1 MCAAEKTAH
10 VSGADD
16 QGDDGREPLEQAT
29 NAPRGGE
36 GEKKTGIGGTVMD
49 KNRQSGFTLVELVVV
64 IAIMGILA
72 GVGSAAYSGYVKKAN
87 EAADLQLLGAVNT
100 AFASASYDAGQYD
113 GRPSGG
119 AASLTEDGKVAQ
131 VISSVDRDGE
141 FFQRYF
147 SGNRDSRFKLY
158 TNLAYDR
165 ATGTFHG
172 AVLTAATD
180 KDGNTVLHYSING
193 QDYEFTAT
201 QEQLK
206 AFRAS
211 TFGGKSMTMNALTG
225 NVGGMINA
233 LNSALGGGT
242 FLASVL
248 INAGMAP
255 ETLGIKPDEKGNYS
269 ELDKQRLA
277 NAALLLVA
285 QMTGDKD
292 EESNEYLVK
301 EDILNALALNDANGL
316 VDLNDV
322 PGTLRN
328 VGAIYGVMTAFAHSE
343 QAEDWTTTLTD
354 ADGKEFTYDAKQY
367 YDYVNQQIA
376 AAANSGKDG
385 GEKLSDILAALGQF
399 GSFVQDEDGNLTDQ
413 FLDYV
418 DDPTEPENA
427 QINKDLDGYINA
439 MQALS
444 QNQDG
449 LVAAGILEDGADGGN
464 ISPILDKLFAQ

>member
-1 MCAAEKTAH
+1 
-10 VSGADD
+10 
-16 QGDDGREPLEQAT
+16 
-29 NAPRGGE
+29 
-36 GEKKTGIGGTVMD
+36 MD

-64 IAIMGILA
+64 IAIMGIWA

-119 AASLTEDGKVAQ
+119 AASLDADGKVKK
-131 VISSVDRDGE
+131 VISTVDRDGE
-141 FFQRYF
+141 FFQKYF
-147 SGNRDSRFKLY
+147 SGNRNSRFKVY

-165 ATGTFHG
+165 TTGTFHG

-201 QEQLK
+201 REQLD

-211 TFGGKSMTMNALTG
+211 TFGGEKMTMNALTG

-255 ETLGIKPDEKGNYS
+255 ETLGIKPDENGNYS
-269 ELDKQRLA
+269 ELDKQRLS
-277 NAALLLVA
+277 NAALLLTA
-285 QMTGDKD
+285 SKTD
-292 EESNEYLVK
+292 ENTAEKILKMFIPDDEGEAKPLNERASELLS
-301 EDILNALALNDANGL
+301 LNMGE
-316 VDLNDV
+316 
-322 PGTLRN
+322 TMSN
-328 VGAIYGVMTAFAHSE
+328 VGAIYGIMTAFAYSE
-343 QAEDWTTTLTD
+343 QAKGWTTTLTD
-354 ADGKEFTYDAKQY
+354 ADGKESTYDAKQY

-376 AAANSGKDG
+376 AAA
-385 GEKLSDILAALGQF
+385 GEKNIDNIFAALGQF
-399 GSFVQDEDGNLTDQ
+399 GAFVQDEDGNLTDQ

-464 ISPILDKLFAQ
+464 ISPILDLLFAQ

>member
-1 MCAAEKTAH
+1 M
-10 VSGADD
+10 
-16 QGDDGREPLEQAT
+16 
-29 NAPRGGE
+29 
-36 GEKKTGIGGTVMD
+36 
-49 KNRQSGFTLVELVVV
+49 
-64 IAIMGILA
+64 
-72 GVGSAAYSGYVKKAN
+72 KKAN

-131 VISSVDRDGE
+131 VISSVDRNGA

-147 SGNRDSRFKLY
+147 SGNQDSRFKLY

-180 KDGNTVLHYSING
+180 KHGNTVLHYSING

-201 QEQLK
+201 QDQLD

-211 TFGGKSMTMNALTG
+211 TFGGESMTMNKLTG
-225 NVGGMINA
+225 NVGGMINTLSTA
-233 LNSALGGGT
+233 LNSGNALA
-242 FLASVL
+242 FLLQNS
-248 INAGMAP
+248 GMP
-255 ETLGIKPDEKGNYS
+255 LEKLGIKRDESGNYS

-301 EDILNALALNDANGL
+301 KDILNALALNDANGL
-316 VDLNDV
+316 VDLNDI
-322 PGTLRN
+322 PRALRN
-328 VGAIYGVMTAFAHSE
+328 VGAIYGVMTAFAYSE
-343 QAEDWTTTLTD
+343 QAKGWTTTLTD
-354 ADGKEFTYDAKQY
+354 ADGKESTYDAKQY
-367 YDYVNQQIA
+367 YEYVNQQIA
-376 AAANSGKDG
+376 AAA
-385 GEKLSDILAALGQF
+385 GEKNIDNIFAALGKLGAF
-399 GSFVQDEDGNLTDQ
+399 AQDEDGNLTDQ
-413 FLDYV
+413 FFDYV
-418 DDPTEPENA
+418 GDPANPNA

-444 QNQDG
+444 KNQDG

-464 ISPILDKLFAQ
+464 ISPILDLLFAQ

>member
-1 MCAAEKTAH
+1 
-10 VSGADD
+10 
-16 QGDDGREPLEQAT
+16 
-29 NAPRGGE
+29 
-36 GEKKTGIGGTVMD
+36 MD

-119 AASLTEDGKVAQ
+119 AASLTEDGKVEK
-131 VISSVDRDGE
+131 VISTVDRNGE
-141 FFQRYF
+141 FFQKYF
-147 SGNRDSRFKLY
+147 SGNRESRFKLY

-172 AVLTAATD
+172 AVLTAATG
-180 KDGNTVLHYSING
+180 KGGNMVLRYTING
-193 QDYEFTAT
+193 KDYEFTAT
-201 QEQLK
+201 KEQLA

-233 LNSALGGGT
+233 LNSALGGGN

-248 INAGMAP
+248 QTAGMNL
-255 ETLGIKPDEKGNYS
+255 ETLGIKPDENENYS

-277 NAALLLVA
+277 NAALLLTASKTDETTAERLLAVFTTNA
-285 QMTGDKD
+285 ADEGE
-292 EESNEYLVK
+292 EESLDVK
-301 EDILNALALNDANGL
+301 AMSLINPDDMGE
-316 VDLNDV
+316 
-322 PGTLRN
+322 TMSN
-328 VGAIYGVMTAFAHSE
+328 VGAMYGIMTAFAHSE
-343 QAEDWTTTLTD
+343 QAKGWRTTLTD
-354 ADGKEFTYDAKQY
+354 ADGKESTYDAKQY

-376 AAANSGKDG
+376 AAA
-385 GEKLSDILAALGQF
+385 GEKNIDNIFAALGKLGAF
-399 GSFVQDEDGNLTDQ
+399 AQDKDGNLTDQ

-418 DDPTEPENA
+418 GDPTNPNA

-444 QNQDG
+444 QNQEG
-449 LVAAGILEDGADGGN
+449 LVAAGILENGADSGN
-464 ISPILDKLFAQ
+464 ISPILDLLFAQ

>member
-1 MCAAEKTAH
+1 
-10 VSGADD
+10 
-16 QGDDGREPLEQAT
+16 
-29 NAPRGGE
+29 
-36 GEKKTGIGGTVMD
+36 MD

-119 AASLTEDGKVAQ
+119 AASLTEDGKVDK

-141 FFQRYF
+141 FFKRYF
-147 SGNRDSRFKLY
+147 SGNQDSRFKLY

-165 ATGTFHG
+165 ATGTFRG

-201 QEQLK
+201 REQLE

-211 TFGGKSMTMNALTG
+211 TFGGEKMTMNALTG

-255 ETLGIKPDEKGNYS
+255 ETLGIKPDESGNYS

-277 NAALLLVA
+277 NAALLLTASKTNKATAERLLAVFTTNA
-285 QMTGDKD
+285 AD
-292 EESNEYLVK
+292 EGEEEPLDEKAMSLLINPADMGE
-301 EDILNALALNDANGL
+301 
-316 VDLNDV
+316 
-322 PGTLRN
+322 TMSN
-328 VGAIYGVMTAFAHSE
+328 VGAMYGIMTAFAYSE
-343 QAEDWTTTLTD
+343 QAKEWTTTV
-354 ADGKEFTYDAKQY
+354 DGKTYNAIGY

-385 GEKLSDILAALGQF
+385 EEKLSDILAALGQF
-399 GSFVQDEDGNLTDQ
+399 GSFVQAKDGNLTDQ

-418 DDPTEPENA
+418 DDPTNPENA

>member
-1 MCAAEKTAH
+1 
-10 VSGADD
+10 
-16 QGDDGREPLEQAT
+16 
-29 NAPRGGE
+29 
-36 GEKKTGIGGTVMD
+36 MD

-131 VISSVDRDGE
+131 VISSVDRNGA
-141 FFQRYF
+141 FFHRYF
-147 SGNRDSRFKLY
+147 SGNQDSRFKLY

-201 QEQLK
+201 QEQLN

-211 TFGGKSMTMNALTG
+211 TFGGKSMTMNDLTG

-233 LNSALGGGT
+233 LNSALGGGN

-255 ETLGIKPDEKGNYS
+255 ETLGIKPDESGNYS

-376 AAANSGKDG
+376 AAA
-385 GEKLSDILAALGQF
+385 GEKNIDNIFAALGKLGAF
-399 GSFVQDEDGNLTDQ
+399 AQDEDGTLTDQ
-413 FLDYV
+413 FFDYV
-418 DDPTEPENA
+418 GDPTNPNA

>member
-1 MCAAEKTAH
+1 
-10 VSGADD
+10 
-16 QGDDGREPLEQAT
+16 
-29 NAPRGGE
+29 
-36 GEKKTGIGGTVMD
+36 MD

-119 AASLTEDGKVAQ
+119 AASLDADGKVKK
-131 VISSVDRDGE
+131 VISTVDRDGE
-141 FFQRYF
+141 FFQKYF
-147 SGNRDSRFKLY
+147 SGNRNSRFKVY

-165 ATGTFHG
+165 TTGTFSG

-201 QEQLK
+201 QEQLE

-211 TFGGKSMTMNALTG
+211 TFGGEKMTMNALTG

-248 INAGMAP
+248 QTAGMNL
-255 ETLGIKPDEKGNYS
+255 ETLGIKPDEKETYS

-301 EDILNALALNDANGL
+301 EDILNALDLNDANSL

-328 VGAIYGVMTAFAHSE
+328 VGAIYGVMTAFAYSE
-343 QAEDWTTTLTD
+343 QAKGWTTTLTD
-354 ADGKEFTYDAKQY
+354 ADGKKSTYNAKQY

-376 AAANSGKDG
+376 AAA
-385 GEKLSDILAALGQF
+385 GEKDIDKILAALGQF
-399 GSFVQDEDGNLTDQ
+399 GAFAQDENGNLTEE
-413 FLDYV
+413 FMAYV
-418 DDPTEPENA
+418 GDPTKPDA

-444 QNQDG
+444 RNQDG

>member
-1 MCAAEKTAH
+1 
-10 VSGADD
+10 
-16 QGDDGREPLEQAT
+16 
-29 NAPRGGE
+29 
-36 GEKKTGIGGTVMD
+36 MD

-119 AASLTEDGKVAQ
+119 AASLAEDGRVAQ
-131 VISSVDRDGE
+131 VISSVDRNGA

-147 SGNRDSRFKLY
+147 SGNQDSRFKLY

-201 QEQLK
+201 QEQLN

-211 TFGGKSMTMNALTG
+211 TFGGKSMTMNDLTG

-248 INAGMAP
+248 QTAGMAP
-255 ETLGIKPDEKGNYS
+255 ETLGIKPDENGNYS
-269 ELDKQRLA
+269 ELDKQRLS
-277 NAALLLVA
+277 NAALLLTA
-285 QMTGDKD
+285 SKTD
-292 EESNEYLVK
+292 ENTAEKILKMFIPDDEGEAKPLNERASELLS
-301 EDILNALALNDANGL
+301 LNMGE
-316 VDLNDV
+316 
-322 PGTLRN
+322 TMSN
-328 VGAIYGVMTAFAHSE
+328 VGAIYGIMTAFAYSE
-343 QAEDWTTTLTD
+343 QAKDWTTTLTD
-354 ADGKEFTYDAKQY
+354 ADGKESTYDAKQY

-376 AAANSGKDG
+376 AAA
-385 GEKLSDILAALGQF
+385 GEKNIDNIFAALGQF
-399 GSFVQDEDGNLTDQ
+399 GAFVQDEDGNLTDQ

-444 QNQDG
+444 HNQDG

-464 ISPILDKLFAQ
+464 ISPILDLLFAQ

>member
-1 MCAAEKTAH
+1 
-10 VSGADD
+10 
-16 QGDDGREPLEQAT
+16 
-29 NAPRGGE
+29 
-36 GEKKTGIGGTVMD
+36 MD

-72 GVGSAAYSGYVKKAN
+72 GVGSATYSGYVKKAN

-100 AFASASYDAGQYD
+100 AFATASYDAGQYD

-119 AASLTEDGKVAQ
+119 TASLTADGRVAQ
-131 VISSVDRDGE
+131 VISSVDRNGE
-141 FFQRYF
+141 FFQKYF
-147 SGNRDSRFKLY
+147 SGNRESRFKLY

-172 AVLTAATD
+172 AVLTAATG

-201 QEQLK
+201 QEQLE

-211 TFGGKSMTMNALTG
+211 TFGGKSMTMNDLTG
-225 NVGGMINA
+225 NVGGMINTLSTA
-233 LNSALGGGT
+233 LNSGNYLA
-242 FLASVL
+242 FLLQNSGL
-248 INAGMAP
+248 DL
-255 ETLGIKPDEKGNYS
+255 EKLGINSENGKYS

-301 EDILNALALNDANGL
+301 EDILNALALNDANRL

-328 VGAIYGVMTAFAHSE
+328 VGAIYGVMTAFAYSE
-343 QAEDWTTTLTD
+343 QAKGWTTTV
-354 ADGKEFTYDAKQY
+354 DGETYDAIRY

-376 AAANSGKDG
+376 AAA
-385 GEKLSDILAALGQF
+385 GEKNIDNIFAALGQF
-399 GSFVQDEDGNLTDQ
+399 GSFVQDEGGMTPQFMEYIDGTEQ
-413 FLDYV
+413 LD
-418 DDPTEPENA
+418 DSA

-449 LVAAGILEDGADGGN
+449 LVAAGILEDGADSGN
-464 ISPILDKLFAQ
+464 ISPILDQLFTQ

>member
-1 MCAAEKTAH
+1 
-10 VSGADD
+10 
-16 QGDDGREPLEQAT
+16 
-29 NAPRGGE
+29 
-36 GEKKTGIGGTVMD
+36 MD

-72 GVGSAAYSGYVKKAN
+72 GAGSAAYSGYVKKAN

-119 AASLTEDGKVAQ
+119 AASLDADGRVKK
-131 VISSVDRDGE
+131 VISTVDRNGE
-141 FFQRYF
+141 FFQKYF

-165 ATGTFHG
+165 VTGTFHG
-172 AVLTAATD
+172 AVLSATTG
-180 KDGNTVLHYSING
+180 KDGNMVLRYTING
-193 QDYEFTAT
+193 KDYEFTAT
-201 QEQLK
+201 EAQLA

-211 TFGGKSMTMNALTG
+211 TFGGKSMTMNGLTG

-233 LNSALGGGT
+233 LNSALGGGN

-248 INAGMAP
+248 QTAGMNL
-255 ETLGIKPDEKGNYS
+255 ETLGIKPDENENYS

-277 NAALLLVA
+277 NAALLLTA
-285 QMTGDKD
+285 SKTD
-292 EESNEYLVK
+292 ETTAERLLAVFTT
-301 EDILNALALNDANGL
+301 NAADEGEEEPLINPDDMGE
-316 VDLNDV
+316 
-322 PGTLRN
+322 TMSN
-328 VGAIYGVMTAFAHSE
+328 VGAMYGIMTAFAYSE
-343 QAEDWTTTLTD
+343 QAEDWTTTVD
-354 ADGKEFTYDAKQY
+354 DKEYNAEQY
-367 YDYVNQQIA
+367 YNYVNQQIA
-376 AAANSGKDG
+376 AAANSGRDG

-399 GSFVQDEDGNLTDQ
+399 GAFAQDEGGNPTDQ
-413 FLDYV
+413 FLAYV
-418 DDPTEPENA
+418 GDPESSDS
-427 QINKDLDGYINA
+427 QISKDLDGYINA

-464 ISPILDKLFAQ
+464 ISPILDQLFTQ

>member
-1 MCAAEKTAH
+1 
-10 VSGADD
+10 
-16 QGDDGREPLEQAT
+16 
-29 NAPRGGE
+29 
-36 GEKKTGIGGTVMD
+36 MD

-119 AASLTEDGKVAQ
+119 AASLDADGKVKK

-141 FFQRYF
+141 FFQKYF
-147 SGNRDSRFKLY
+147 SGNRDSRFKVY

-165 ATGTFHG
+165 VTGTFHG

-180 KDGNTVLHYSING
+180 KNGNTVLHYSING

-201 QEQLK
+201 REQLD

-211 TFGGKSMTMNALTG
+211 TFGENMTMNALTG

-248 INAGMAP
+248 KNAGMNL
-255 ETLGIKPDEKGNYS
+255 ETLGIKPDEKETYS

-277 NAALLLVA
+277 NAALLLTA
-285 QMTGDKD
+285 SKTNKATAEKILKMFIPDD
-292 EESNEYLVK
+292 EGEVKPLNERASELLS
-301 EDILNALALNDANGL
+301 LNMGE
-316 VDLNDV
+316 
-322 PGTLRN
+322 TMSN
-328 VGAIYGVMTAFAHSE
+328 VGAIYGIMTAFAYSE
-343 QAEDWTTTLTD
+343 QAKDWKKTV
-354 ADGKEFTYDAKQY
+354 DGKEYNAQEY
-367 YDYVNQQIA
+367 YEYVNQQIA
-376 AAANSGKDG
+376 AAANSGKEG
-385 GEKLSDILAALGQF
+385 GAKLNDILAALGQF
-399 GSFVQDEDGNLTDQ
+399 GAFAQDKDGTMTDR
-413 FLDYV
+413 FMAYV
-418 DDPTEPENA
+418 GDPANPNA

-444 QNQDG
+444 KNQDG

>member
-1 MCAAEKTAH
+1 
-10 VSGADD
+10 
-16 QGDDGREPLEQAT
+16 
-29 NAPRGGE
+29 
-36 GEKKTGIGGTVMD
+36 MD

-113 GRPSGG
+113 GKPSGG
-119 AASLTEDGKVAQ
+119 AASLAEDGKVEK
-131 VISSVDRDGE
+131 VISTVDRNGE
-141 FFQRYF
+141 FFQKYF
-147 SGNRDSRFKLY
+147 SGNQDSRFKVY

-165 ATGTFHG
+165 VTGTFHG

-201 QEQLK
+201 QEQLD

-211 TFGGKSMTMNALTG
+211 TFGGEKMTMNDLTG

-248 INAGMAP
+248 QTVGMAP
-255 ETLGIKPDEKGNYS
+255 ETLGIKPDEKETYS

-277 NAALLLVA
+277 NAALLLTA
-285 QMTGDKD
+285 RETD
-292 EESNEYLVK
+292 ENTAEKILKMFIPDDEGETKPLNERASELLS
-301 EDILNALALNDANGL
+301 LNMGE
-316 VDLNDV
+316 
-322 PGTLRN
+322 TMSN
-328 VGAIYGVMTAFAHSE
+328 VGAMYGIMIAFAYSE
-343 QAEDWTTTLTD
+343 QAKGWTTTLTD
-354 ADGKEFTYDAKQY
+354 ADGKESTYDAKQY

-376 AAANSGKDG
+376 AAA
-385 GEKLSDILAALGQF
+385 GEKNIDKIFAALGQLGAF
-399 GSFVQDEDGNLTDQ
+399 AQDEGGNPTEQ
-413 FLDYV
+413 FLAYV
-418 DDPTEPENA
+418 GDPTNPNA

>member
-1 MCAAEKTAH
+1 
-10 VSGADD
+10 
-16 QGDDGREPLEQAT
+16 
-29 NAPRGGE
+29 
-36 GEKKTGIGGTVMD
+36 MD
-49 KNRQSGFTLVELVVV
+49 KNRQSGFTLVELVMV

-119 AASLTEDGKVAQ
+119 AASLTEDGRVAQ
-131 VISSVDRDGE
+131 VISSVDRDGK
-141 FFQRYF
+141 FFERYF
-147 SGNRDSRFKLY
+147 FGNRDSRFKVY

-172 AVLTAATD
+172 AVLSATTG
-180 KDGNTVLHYSING
+180 KDGNMVLRYSING
-193 QDYEFTAT
+193 QDYEFMAT
-201 QEQLK
+201 QEQLD
-206 AFRAS
+206 AFHAS
-211 TFGGKSMTMNALTG
+211 TFGGKSMTMNDLTG

-233 LNSALGGGT
+233 LNSALGGGN

-248 INAGMAP
+248 QTAGMNL
-255 ETLGIKPDEKGNYS
+255 ETLGIKPDENGNYS

-277 NAALLLVA
+277 NAALLLTA
-285 QMTGDKD
+285 SKTD
-292 EESNEYLVK
+292 ETTAEKILKMFIPDDEGEAKPLNERASELLSLNNMGETMSNAG
-301 EDILNALALNDANGL
+301 AL
-316 VDLNDV
+316 
-322 PGTLRN
+322 
-328 VGAIYGVMTAFAHSE
+328 YGVMSAFAHSE
-343 QAEDWTTTLTD
+343 QAKDWTTTVD
-354 ADGKEFTYDAKQY
+354 DKEYNAEQY
-367 YDYVNQQIA
+367 YNYVNQQIA

-399 GSFVQDEDGNLTDQ
+399 GAFAQDEKGMTLQ
-413 FLDYV
+413 FMNYITGTEQLD
-418 DDPTEPENA
+418 ESA
-427 QINKDLDGYINA
+427 QISKDLDGYISA

-464 ISPILDKLFAQ
+464 ISPILDLLFAPQK

>member
-1 MCAAEKTAH
+1 
-10 VSGADD
+10 
-16 QGDDGREPLEQAT
+16 
-29 NAPRGGE
+29 
-36 GEKKTGIGGTVMD
+36 MD

-87 EAADLQLLGAVNT
+87 KAADLQLLGAVNT

-119 AASLTEDGKVAQ
+119 AASLTEDGKVEK
-131 VISSVDRDGE
+131 VISTVDRNGE
-141 FFQRYF
+141 FFQKYF

-193 QDYEFTAT
+193 QDYVFTAT
-201 QEQLK
+201 QEQLD

-225 NVGGMINA
+225 NVGGMINTLSTA
-233 LNSALGGGT
+233 LNSGNYLA
-242 FLASVL
+242 FLLQNSGL
-248 INAGMAP
+248 DL
-255 ETLGIKPDEKGNYS
+255 EKLGINSENGKYS

-277 NAALLLVA
+277 NAALLLA
-285 QMTGDKD
+285 ARETDENTAETLLALLATD
-292 EESNEYLVK
+292 EEEALGEKLYCLFDIDHVGETMSNAG
-301 EDILNALALNDANGL
+301 AL
-316 VDLNDV
+316 
-322 PGTLRN
+322 
-328 VGAIYGVMTAFAHSE
+328 YGVMSAFAHSE
-343 QAEDWTTTLTD
+343 QAKDWTTTVD
-354 ADGKEFTYDAKQY
+354 DKEYNAEQY
-367 YDYVNQQIA
+367 YNYVNQQIA

-385 GEKLSDILAALGQF
+385 GEKLSDILAALGQL
-399 GSFVQDEDGNLTDQ
+399 GSFVQDEVGMTPQ
-413 FLDYV
+413 FMDYITG
-418 DDPTEPENA
+418 TEPLDENA
-427 QINKDLDGYINA
+427 QISKDLDGYISA

-444 QNQDG
+444 QNQEG
-449 LVAAGILEDGADGGN
+449 LIAAGILENGADSGN
-464 ISPILDKLFAQ
+464 ISPILDLLFAPQK

>member
-1 MCAAEKTAH
+1 
-10 VSGADD
+10 
-16 QGDDGREPLEQAT
+16 
-29 NAPRGGE
+29 
-36 GEKKTGIGGTVMD
+36 MD

-119 AASLTEDGKVAQ
+119 AASLTEDGRVAQ
-131 VISSVDRDGE
+131 VISSVDRKGE
-141 FFQRYF
+141 FFQKYF
-147 SGNRDSRFKLY
+147 SGNQDSRFKLY

-165 ATGTFHG
+165 VTGTFHG

-201 QEQLK
+201 REQLE

-211 TFGGKSMTMNALTG
+211 TFGGKSMTMNDLTG

-248 INAGMAP
+248 QTAGMNL
-255 ETLGIKPDEKGNYS
+255 ETLGIKPDEKGTYS
-269 ELDKQRLA
+269 ELDEQRLA
-277 NAALLLVA
+277 NAALLLTA
-285 QMTGDKD
+285 SKTD
-292 EESNEYLVK
+292 ENTAERLLAVFTT
-301 EDILNALALNDANGL
+301 NAADEGEEEPLINPADMGE
-316 VDLNDV
+316 
-322 PGTLRN
+322 TMSN
-328 VGAIYGVMTAFAHSE
+328 VGAMYGIMTAFAYSE
-343 QAEDWTTTLTD
+343 QAKGWRTTLTD
-354 ADGKEFTYDAKQY
+354 ADGKESTYDAKQY

-376 AAANSGKDG
+376 AAANSGRDG

-399 GSFVQDEDGNLTDQ
+399 GSFVQDEVGMTPQ
-413 FLDYV
+413 FMNYITG
-418 DDPTEPENA
+418 TEPLDESA
-427 QINKDLDGYINA
+427 QINKDLDGYISA

-444 QNQDG
+444 QNQEG
-449 LVAAGILEDGADGGN
+449 LIAAGILEDGADGGN
-464 ISPILDKLFAQ
+464 ISPILDLLFAPQK

>member
-1 MCAAEKTAH
+1 
-10 VSGADD
+10 
-16 QGDDGREPLEQAT
+16 
-29 NAPRGGE
+29 
-36 GEKKTGIGGTVMD
+36 MD

-119 AASLTEDGKVAQ
+119 AASLAEDGRVAQ
-131 VISSVDRDGE
+131 VISSVDRNGA

-147 SGNRDSRFKLY
+147 PGNQDSRFKLY

-165 ATGTFHG
+165 VTGTFHG

-180 KDGNTVLHYSING
+180 KDGNMVLRYTING
-193 QDYEFTAT
+193 QDYEFTAMRA
-201 QEQLK
+201 QLE

-211 TFGGKSMTMNALTG
+211 TFGGKSMTMNGLTG
-225 NVGGMINA
+225 NVGRMINTLSTA
-233 LNSALGGGT
+233 LNSGNY
-242 FLASVL
+242 LASIL
-248 INAGMAP
+248 DDFDMSPAS
-255 ETLGIKPDEKGNYS
+255 LGIKPDENGNYS

-277 NAALLLVA
+277 NAALLLA
-285 QMTGDKD
+285 ARETDENTAETLLALLAPD
-292 EESNEYLVK
+292 EEETLDEK
-301 EDILNALALNDANGL
+301 LPGL
-316 VDLNDV
+316 FSSSDV
-322 PGTLRN
+322 GETMSN
-328 VGAIYGVMTAFAHSE
+328 VGAMYGIMTAFAYSE
-343 QAEDWTTTLTD
+343 QAKDWTTTV
-354 ADGKEFTYDAKQY
+354 DGETYDAIGY

-399 GSFVQDEDGNLTDQ
+399 GSFVQDEDGMTLQ
-413 FLDYV
+413 FMDYIDGTEQLD
-418 DDPTEPENA
+418 ENA

-444 QNQDG
+444 HNQDG

-464 ISPILDKLFAQ
+464 ISPILDQLFTQ

>member
-1 MCAAEKTAH
+1 
-10 VSGADD
+10 
-16 QGDDGREPLEQAT
+16 
-29 NAPRGGE
+29 
-36 GEKKTGIGGTVMD
+36 MD

-119 AASLTEDGKVAQ
+119 AASLDADGKVKK
-131 VISSVDRDGE
+131 VISTVDRDGE
-141 FFQRYF
+141 FFQKYF
-147 SGNRDSRFKLY
+147 SGNRDSRFKVY

-201 QEQLK
+201 QDQLD

-255 ETLGIKPDEKGNYS
+255 ETLGIKPDENGNYS
-269 ELDKQRLA
+269 ELDKQRLS
-277 NAALLLVA
+277 NAALLLTA
-285 QMTGDKD
+285 SKTD
-292 EESNEYLVK
+292 ENTAEKILKMLIPDDEGEAKPLNERASELLS
-301 EDILNALALNDANGL
+301 LNMGE
-316 VDLNDV
+316 
-322 PGTLRN
+322 TMSN
-328 VGAIYGVMTAFAHSE
+328 VGAIYGIMTAFAHSE
-343 QAEDWTTTLTD
+343 QAEDWEKTV
-354 ADGKEFTYDAKQY
+354 DGKTYDAIGY

-376 AAANSGKDG
+376 AAA
-385 GEKLSDILAALGQF
+385 GEKNIDNIFAALGKLGAF
-399 GSFVQDEDGNLTDQ
+399 AQDEDGNLTDQ

-418 DDPTEPENA
+418 GDPTNPNA

-444 QNQDG
+444 RNQDG

-464 ISPILDKLFAQ
+464 ISPILDQLFTQ

>member
-1 MCAAEKTAH
+1 
-10 VSGADD
+10 
-16 QGDDGREPLEQAT
+16 
-29 NAPRGGE
+29 
-36 GEKKTGIGGTVMD
+36 MD

-131 VISSVDRDGE
+131 VISSVDRNGA

-147 SGNRDSRFKLY
+147 SGNQDSRFKLY

-180 KDGNTVLHYSING
+180 KHGNTVLHYSING

-201 QEQLK
+201 QEQLD

-211 TFGGKSMTMNALTG
+211 TFGKNMTMNAFTG

-248 INAGMAP
+248 QTAGMAP
-255 ETLGIKPDEKGNYS
+255 ETLGIKPDENGNYS
-269 ELDKQRLA
+269 ELDKQRLS
-277 NAALLLVA
+277 NAALLLTA
-285 QMTGDKD
+285 SKTD
-292 EESNEYLVK
+292 ENTAEKILKMFIPDDEGEAKPLNERASELLS
-301 EDILNALALNDANGL
+301 LNMGE
-316 VDLNDV
+316 
-322 PGTLRN
+322 TMSN
-328 VGAIYGVMTAFAHSE
+328 VGAIYGIMTAFAYSE
-343 QAEDWTTTLTD
+343 QAKDWTTTLTD
-354 ADGKEFTYDAKQY
+354 ADGKESTYDAKQY

-376 AAANSGKDG
+376 AAA
-385 GEKLSDILAALGQF
+385 GEKNIDNIFAALGQF
-399 GSFVQDEDGNLTDQ
+399 GAFVQDEDGNLTDQ

-464 ISPILDKLFAQ
+464 ISPILDQLFTQ

>member
-1 MCAAEKTAH
+1 
-10 VSGADD
+10 
-16 QGDDGREPLEQAT
+16 
-29 NAPRGGE
+29 
-36 GEKKTGIGGTVMD
+36 MD

-119 AASLTEDGKVAQ
+119 AASLDADGKVKK
-131 VISSVDRDGE
+131 VISTVDRDGE
-141 FFQRYF
+141 FFQKYF
-147 SGNRDSRFKLY
+147 SGNRDSRFKVY

-201 QEQLK
+201 QEQLN

-211 TFGGKSMTMNALTG
+211 TFGGKSMTMNDLTG

-248 INAGMAP
+248 QTAGMAP
-255 ETLGIKPDEKGNYS
+255 ETLGIKPDENGNYS
-269 ELDKQRLA
+269 ELDKQRLS
-277 NAALLLVA
+277 NAALLLTA
-285 QMTGDKD
+285 SKTD
-292 EESNEYLVK
+292 ENTAEKILKMFIPDDEGEAKPLNERASELLS
-301 EDILNALALNDANGL
+301 LNMGE
-316 VDLNDV
+316 
-322 PGTLRN
+322 TMSN
-328 VGAIYGVMTAFAHSE
+328 VGAIYGIMTAFAYSE
-343 QAEDWTTTLTD
+343 QAKDWTTTLTD
-354 ADGKEFTYDAKQY
+354 ADGKESTYDAKQY
-367 YDYVNQQIA
+367 SDYVNQQIA
-376 AAANSGKDG
+376 AAA
-385 GEKLSDILAALGQF
+385 GEKNIDNIFAALGQF
-399 GSFVQDEDGNLTDQ
+399 GAFVQDEDGNLTDQ

-444 QNQDG
+444 KNQDG

-464 ISPILDKLFAQ
+464 ISPILDLLFAQ

>member
-1 MCAAEKTAH
+1 M
-10 VSGADD
+10 
-16 QGDDGREPLEQAT
+16 
-29 NAPRGGE
+29 
-36 GEKKTGIGGTVMD
+36 
-49 KNRQSGFTLVELVVV
+49 
-64 IAIMGILA
+64 
-72 GVGSAAYSGYVKKAN
+72 
-87 EAADLQLLGAVNT
+87 NT

-131 VISSVDRDGE
+131 VISSVDRDGA

-147 SGNRDSRFKLY
+147 SGNQDSRFKLY

-180 KDGNTVLHYSING
+180 KHGNTVLHYSING

-201 QEQLK
+201 QDQLD

-211 TFGGKSMTMNALTG
+211 TFGGKSMTMNDLTG

-248 INAGMAP
+248 QTAGMAP
-255 ETLGIKPDEKGNYS
+255 ETLGIKPDENGNYS
-269 ELDKQRLA
+269 ELDKQRLS
-277 NAALLLVA
+277 NAALLLTA
-285 QMTGDKD
+285 SKTD
-292 EESNEYLVK
+292 ENTAEKILKMFIPDDEGEAKPLNERASELLS
-301 EDILNALALNDANGL
+301 LNMGE
-316 VDLNDV
+316 
-322 PGTLRN
+322 TMSN
-328 VGAIYGVMTAFAHSE
+328 VGAIYGIMTAFAYSE
-343 QAEDWTTTLTD
+343 QAKGWTTTLTD
-354 ADGKEFTYDAKQY
+354 ADGKESTYDAKQY

-376 AAANSGKDG
+376 AAA
-385 GEKLSDILAALGQF
+385 GEKNIDNIFATLGQF
-399 GSFVQDEDGNLTDQ
+399 GAFAQNEGGMTPQ
-413 FLDYV
+413 FMAYITG
-418 DDPTEPENA
+418 TEPLDENA

-444 QNQDG
+444 HNQDG

-464 ISPILDKLFAQ
+464 ISPILDKLFTRQK

>member
-1 MCAAEKTAH
+1 
-10 VSGADD
+10 
-16 QGDDGREPLEQAT
+16 
-29 NAPRGGE
+29 
-36 GEKKTGIGGTVMD
+36 MD

-100 AFASASYDAGQYD
+100 AFASTSYDAGQYD

-119 AASLTEDGKVAQ
+119 AASLDADGKVKK

-141 FFQRYF
+141 FFQKYF

-201 QEQLK
+201 REQLD

-211 TFGGKSMTMNALTG
+211 TFGGKSMTMNDLTG

-248 INAGMAP
+248 KNAGMNL
-255 ETLGIKPDEKGNYS
+255 ETLGIKPDEKETYS

-277 NAALLLVA
+277 NAALLLTA
-285 QMTGDKD
+285 SKTNKATAEKILKMFIPDD
-292 EESNEYLVK
+292 EGEVTPLNERASELLS
-301 EDILNALALNDANGL
+301 LNMGE
-316 VDLNDV
+316 
-322 PGTLRN
+322 TMSN
-328 VGAIYGVMTAFAHSE
+328 VGAIYGIMTAFAYSE
-343 QAEDWTTTLTD
+343 QAEGWAKTV
-354 ADGKEFTYDAKQY
+354 DGKEYNAQEY
-367 YDYVNQQIA
+367 YEYVNQQIA
-376 AAANSGKDG
+376 AAANSGKEG
-385 GEKLSDILAALGQF
+385 GAKLNDILAALGQF
-399 GSFVQDEDGNLTDQ
+399 GSFVQDEGGMTLQFMDYIDG
-413 FLDYV
+413 
-418 DDPTEPENA
+418 TEPLDENA
-427 QINKDLDGYINA
+427 QISKDLDGYISA

-444 QNQDG
+444 ANQEG
-449 LVAAGILEDGADGGN
+449 LVAAGILENGADGGN

>member
-1 MCAAEKTAH
+1 M
-10 VSGADD
+10 
-16 QGDDGREPLEQAT
+16 
-29 NAPRGGE
+29 
-36 GEKKTGIGGTVMD
+36 
-49 KNRQSGFTLVELVVV
+49 
-64 IAIMGILA
+64 
-72 GVGSAAYSGYVKKAN
+72 KKAN

-119 AASLTEDGKVAQ
+119 AASLTEDGRVGK

-147 SGNRDSRFKLY
+147 SGNQDSRFKVY

-172 AVLTAATD
+172 AVLSATTG
-180 KDGNTVLHYSING
+180 KDGNMVLRYTING
-193 QDYEFTAT
+193 QDYEFMAT
-201 QEQLK
+201 QEQLD

-211 TFGGKSMTMNALTG
+211 TFGGKSMTMNGLTG

-277 NAALLLVA
+277 NAALLLTA
-285 QMTGDKD
+285 RETDENTAETLLALLAPD
-292 EESNEYLVK
+292 EEETLDEK
-301 EDILNALALNDANGL
+301 LPGL
-316 VDLNDV
+316 FSSSDV
-322 PGTLRN
+322 GETMSN
-328 VGAIYGVMTAFAHSE
+328 VGAMYGIMTAFAHSE
-343 QAEDWTTTLTD
+343 QAKGWTTTLTD
-354 ADGKEFTYDAKQY
+354 ADGKESTYDAKQY

-376 AAANSGKDG
+376 AAA
-385 GEKLSDILAALGQF
+385 GEKNIDKIFAALGQLGAF
-399 GSFVQDEDGNLTDQ
+399 AQDEEGMTLQ
-413 FLDYV
+413 FMDYITV
-418 DDPTEPENA
+418 TEPPDEKA
-427 QINKDLDGYINA
+427 QINKDLDGYISA

-444 QNQDG
+444 QNQEG

-464 ISPILDKLFAQ
+464 ISPILDLLFAPQK

>member
-1 MCAAEKTAH
+1 MR
-10 VSGADD
+10 SG
-16 QGDDGREPLEQAT
+16 L
-29 NAPRGGE
+29 
-36 GEKKTGIGGTVMD
+36 TVLLTR
-49 KNRQSGFTLVELVVV
+49 NRLSSVQ
-64 IAIMGILA
+64 
-72 GVGSAAYSGYVKKAN
+72 YSGYVKKAN

-131 VISSVDRDGE
+131 VISSVDRDGK
-141 FFQRYF
+141 FFERYF
-147 SGNRDSRFKLY
+147 SGNQDSRFKLY

-180 KDGNTVLHYSING
+180 KDGNMVLRYTING

-201 QEQLK
+201 RAQLA

-211 TFGGKSMTMNALTG
+211 TFGGKSMTMNGLTG
-225 NVGGMINA
+225 NVGGMINTLSTA
-233 LNSALGGGT
+233 LNSGNYLA
-242 FLASVL
+242 FLLQNSGL
-248 INAGMAP
+248 DL
-255 ETLGIKPDEKGNYS
+255 EKLGINSENGKYS

-277 NAALLLVA
+277 NAALLLTA
-285 QMTGDKD
+285 RMTTDKN
-292 EESNEYLVK
+292 EETGGFLVK
-301 EDILNALALNDANGL
+301 EDLVEALASGNTNSL
-316 VDLNDV
+316 VDLGDI
-322 PGTLRN
+322 PRAMRN
-328 VGAIYGVMTAFAHSE
+328 VGAIYGIMTAFAYSE
-343 QAEDWTTTLTD
+343 QAKGWRTTLTD
-354 ADGKEFTYDAKQY
+354 ADGKESTYDAKQY

-376 AAANSGKDG
+376 AAANSGRDG
-385 GEKLSDILAALGQF
+385 GEKLSDILAALGQLGAF
-399 GSFVQDEDGNLTDQ
+399 AQDEGGNPTEQ
-413 FLDYV
+413 FLAYV
-418 DDPTEPENA
+418 GDPTNPNA

>member
-1 MCAAEKTAH
+1 
-10 VSGADD
+10 
-16 QGDDGREPLEQAT
+16 
-29 NAPRGGE
+29 
-36 GEKKTGIGGTVMD
+36 MD

-131 VISSVDRDGE
+131 VISSVDRDGK
-141 FFQRYF
+141 FFERYF
-147 SGNRDSRFKLY
+147 SGNRDSRFKVY

-180 KDGNTVLHYSING
+180 KHGNTVLHYSING

-201 QEQLK
+201 QDQLD

-242 FLASVL
+242 FLANVL
-248 INAGMAP
+248 QTAGMNL
-255 ETLGIKPDEKGNYS
+255 ETLGIKPDEKETYS

-277 NAALLLVA
+277 NAALLLTA
-285 QMTGDKD
+285 SKTD
-292 EESNEYLVK
+292 ENTAEKILKMFIPDDEGEAKPLNERASELLS
-301 EDILNALALNDANGL
+301 LNMGE
-316 VDLNDV
+316 
-322 PGTLRN
+322 TMSN
-328 VGAIYGVMTAFAHSE
+328 VGAIYGIMTAFAYSE
-343 QAEDWTTTLTD
+343 QAKGWTTTLTD
-354 ADGKEFTYDAKQY
+354 ADGKESTYDAKQY

-376 AAANSGKDG
+376 AAA
-385 GEKLSDILAALGQF
+385 GEKNIDNIFAALGQF
-399 GSFVQDEDGNLTDQ
+399 GSFVQDEGGMTPQFMEYIDGTEQ
-413 FLDYV
+413 LD
-418 DDPTEPENA
+418 ESA

-444 QNQDG
+444 KNQDG

-464 ISPILDKLFAQ
+464 ISPILDKLFTQQK

>member
-1 MCAAEKTAH
+1 
-10 VSGADD
+10 
-16 QGDDGREPLEQAT
+16 
-29 NAPRGGE
+29 
-36 GEKKTGIGGTVMD
+36 MD

-119 AASLTEDGKVAQ
+119 AASLDADGKVKK
-131 VISSVDRDGE
+131 VISTVDRDGE
-141 FFQRYF
+141 FFQKYF
-147 SGNRDSRFKLY
+147 SGNRNSRFKLY

-180 KDGNTVLHYSING
+180 KHGNTVLHYSING

-255 ETLGIKPDEKGNYS
+255 ETLGIKPDEKGTYS

-277 NAALLLVA
+277 NAALLLTA
-285 QMTGDKD
+285 SKTD
-292 EESNEYLVK
+292 ENTAEKILKMFIPDDEGEAKPLNERASELLS
-301 EDILNALALNDANGL
+301 LNMGE
-316 VDLNDV
+316 
-322 PGTLRN
+322 TMSN
-328 VGAIYGVMTAFAHSE
+328 VGAIYGIMTAFAYSE
-343 QAEDWTTTLTD
+343 QAKGWTTTLTD
-354 ADGKEFTYDAKQY
+354 ADGKESTYDAKQY

-376 AAANSGKDG
+376 AAA
-385 GEKLSDILAALGQF
+385 GEKNINKIFDALGQF
-399 GSFVQDEDGNLTDQ
+399 GAFAQDKDGNLTDQ

-418 DDPTEPENA
+418 GDPTNPNA

-464 ISPILDKLFAQ
+464 ISPILDQLFTQ

>member
-1 MCAAEKTAH
+1 
-10 VSGADD
+10 
-16 QGDDGREPLEQAT
+16 
-29 NAPRGGE
+29 
-36 GEKKTGIGGTVMD
+36 MD

-72 GVGSAAYSGYVKKAN
+72 GVGSAAYSSYVKKAN

-119 AASLTEDGKVAQ
+119 AASLTEDGRVAQ
-131 VISSVDRDGE
+131 VISSVDRDGA

-180 KDGNTVLHYSING
+180 KNGNTVLHYSING
-193 QDYEFTAT
+193 QDYVFKAT
-201 QEQLK
+201 QEQLA
-206 AFRAS
+206 AFRDS
-211 TFGGKSMTMNALTG
+211 TFGGKNMTMNDLTG
-225 NVGGMINA
+225 NVNGMINTLSTA
-233 LNSALGGGT
+233 LNSGNALA
-242 FLASVL
+242 FLLQNS
-248 INAGMAP
+248 GMP
-255 ETLGIKPDEKGNYS
+255 LEKLGIKRDESGNYS

-301 EDILNALALNDANGL
+301 KDILNALALNDANGL

-464 ISPILDKLFAQ
+464 ISPILDKLFTQ

>member
-1 MCAAEKTAH
+1 
-10 VSGADD
+10 
-16 QGDDGREPLEQAT
+16 
-29 NAPRGGE
+29 
-36 GEKKTGIGGTVMD
+36 MD

-119 AASLTEDGKVAQ
+119 AASLAEDGRVAQ
-131 VISSVDRDGE
+131 VISSVDRKGE
-141 FFQRYF
+141 FFQKYF
-147 SGNRDSRFKLY
+147 SGNQDSRFKVY

-165 ATGTFHG
+165 VTGTFHG
-172 AVLTAATD
+172 AVLTAATG
-180 KDGNTVLHYSING
+180 KGGNTVLHYSING

-201 QEQLK
+201 QEQLD

-233 LNSALGGGT
+233 LNSALGGGN
-242 FLASVL
+242 FLANVL
-248 INAGMAP
+248 QTAGMNL
-255 ETLGIKPDEKGNYS
+255 ETLGIKPDEKGNYG

-277 NAALLLVA
+277 NAALLLTA
-285 QMTGDKD
+285 SKTD
-292 EESNEYLVK
+292 ENTAERLLAVFTT
-301 EDILNALALNDANGL
+301 NAADEGEEEPLINPADMGE
-316 VDLNDV
+316 
-322 PGTLRN
+322 TMSN
-328 VGAIYGVMTAFAHSE
+328 VGAMYGIMTAFAYSE
-343 QAEDWTTTLTD
+343 QAKGWRTTLTD
-354 ADGKEFTYDAKQY
+354 ADGKESTYDAKQY

-376 AAANSGKDG
+376 AAA
-385 GEKLSDILAALGQF
+385 GEKNIDNIFAALGKLGAF
-399 GSFVQDEDGNLTDQ
+399 AQDKDGNLTDQ
-413 FLDYV
+413 FSDYV
-418 DDPTEPENA
+418 GDPTNPNA

-449 LVAAGILEDGADGGN
+449 LVAAGILENGADSGN
-464 ISPILDKLFAQ
+464 ISPILDLLFAPQK

>member
-1 MCAAEKTAH
+1 
-10 VSGADD
+10 
-16 QGDDGREPLEQAT
+16 
-29 NAPRGGE
+29 
-36 GEKKTGIGGTVMD
+36 MD

-87 EAADLQLLGAVNT
+87 AAADLQLLGAVNT

-131 VISSVDRDGE
+131 VISSVDRNGD

-147 SGNRDSRFKLY
+147 SGNQDSRFKLY

-180 KDGNTVLHYSING
+180 KDGNTVLRYSING

-201 QEQLK
+201 REQLD

-211 TFGGKSMTMNALTG
+211 TFGGKSMTMNDLTG

-233 LNSALGGGT
+233 LNSALGGGNL
-242 FLASVL
+242 LASVL
-248 INAGMAP
+248 QTAGMNL
-255 ETLGIKPDEKGNYS
+255 ETLGIKPDEKETYS

-277 NAALLLVA
+277 NAALLLTA
-285 QMTGDKD
+285 SKTD
-292 EESNEYLVK
+292 ENTAEKILKMLIPDDEGEAKPLNERASELLS
-301 EDILNALALNDANGL
+301 LNMGE
-316 VDLNDV
+316 
-322 PGTLRN
+322 TMSN
-328 VGAIYGVMTAFAHSE
+328 VGAIYGIMTAFAYSE
-343 QAEDWTTTLTD
+343 QAKGWTTTLTD
-354 ADGKEFTYDAKQY
+354 ADGKESTYDAKQY

-376 AAANSGKDG
+376 AAA
-385 GEKLSDILAALGQF
+385 GEKNIDNILAALGQF
-399 GSFVQDEDGNLTDQ
+399 GAFAQNEDGMTPQ
-413 FLDYV
+413 FMEYITGTEQLD
-418 DDPTEPENA
+418 ENA

>member
-1 MCAAEKTAH
+1 
-10 VSGADD
+10 
-16 QGDDGREPLEQAT
+16 
-29 NAPRGGE
+29 
-36 GEKKTGIGGTVMD
+36 MD

-119 AASLTEDGKVAQ
+119 AASLDADGKVKK
-131 VISSVDRDGE
+131 VISTVDRDGE

-147 SGNRDSRFKLY
+147 SGNQDSRFKLY

-165 ATGTFHG
+165 MTGTFHG

-180 KDGNTVLHYSING
+180 KNGNTVLHYSING

-201 QEQLK
+201 QEQLE

-211 TFGGKSMTMNALTG
+211 TFGENMTMNALTG

-248 INAGMAP
+248 INADMAP
-255 ETLGIKPDEKGNYS
+255 ETLGIKPDENENYS

-277 NAALLLVA
+277 NAALLLTASKTNKATAERLLAVFTTNA
-285 QMTGDKD
+285 AD
-292 EESNEYLVK
+292 EGEEEPLDEKAMSLINPDDMGE
-301 EDILNALALNDANGL
+301 
-316 VDLNDV
+316 
-322 PGTLRN
+322 TMSN
-328 VGAIYGVMTAFAHSE
+328 VGAMYGIMTAFAYSE
-343 QAEDWTTTLTD
+343 QAEDWTTTVD
-354 ADGKEFTYDAKQY
+354 DKEYNAEQY
-367 YDYVNQQIA
+367 YNYVNQQIA
-376 AAANSGKDG
+376 AAA
-385 GEKLSDILAALGQF
+385 GEKNIDKILAALGQLGAF
-399 GSFVQDEDGNLTDQ
+399 AQDEKGMTLQ
-413 FLDYV
+413 FMDYITV
-418 DDPTEPENA
+418 TEPPDEKA
-427 QINKDLDGYINA
+427 QINKDLDGYISA

-444 QNQDG
+444 QNQEG
-449 LVAAGILEDGADGGN
+449 LIAAGILEDGADGGN
-464 ISPILDKLFAQ
+464 ISPILDLLFAPQK

>member
-1 MCAAEKTAH
+1 
-10 VSGADD
+10 
-16 QGDDGREPLEQAT
+16 
-29 NAPRGGE
+29 
-36 GEKKTGIGGTVMD
+36 MD

-119 AASLTEDGKVAQ
+119 AASLTEDGKVEK
-131 VISSVDRDGE
+131 VISTVDRKGE
-141 FFQRYF
+141 FFQKYF
-147 SGNRDSRFKLY
+147 SGNQDSRFKLY

-180 KDGNTVLHYSING
+180 KDGNMVLRYTING
-193 QDYEFTAT
+193 KDYEFTAT
-201 QEQLK
+201 REQLA

-211 TFGGKSMTMNALTG
+211 TFGGKSMTMNDLTG

-255 ETLGIKPDEKGNYS
+255 ETLGIKPDEKGTYS

-277 NAALLLVA
+277 NAALLLTA
-285 QMTGDKD
+285 SKTD
-292 EESNEYLVK
+292 ENTAEKILKMFIPDDEGEAKPLNERASELLS
-301 EDILNALALNDANGL
+301 LNNMGE
-316 VDLNDV
+316 
-322 PGTLRN
+322 TMSN
-328 VGAIYGVMTAFAHSE
+328 VGAMYGIMTAFAHSE
-343 QAEDWTTTLTD
+343 QAEDWEKTVD
-354 ADGKEFTYDAKQY
+354 DKEYNAEQY
-367 YDYVNQQIA
+367 YNYVNQQIA

-399 GSFVQDEDGNLTDQ
+399 GAFAQDEEGMTLQ
-413 FLDYV
+413 FMNYITG
-418 DDPTEPENA
+418 TEPLDENA
-427 QINKDLDGYINA
+427 QISKDLDGYISA

-444 QNQDG
+444 QNQEG
-449 LVAAGILEDGADGGN
+449 LIAAGILEDGADGGN
-464 ISPILDKLFAQ
+464 ISPILDQLFAQ

>member
-1 MCAAEKTAH
+1 
-10 VSGADD
+10 
-16 QGDDGREPLEQAT
+16 
-29 NAPRGGE
+29 
-36 GEKKTGIGGTVMD
+36 MD

-131 VISSVDRDGE
+131 VISSVDRNGA

-147 SGNRDSRFKLY
+147 PGNQDSRFKLY

-180 KDGNTVLHYSING
+180 KHGNTVLHYSING

-201 QEQLK
+201 QEQLD

-211 TFGGKSMTMNALTG
+211 TFGGKSMTMNDLTG

-233 LNSALGGGT
+233 LSSALGGGT

-248 INAGMAP
+248 INAGMNL
-255 ETLGIKPDEKGNYS
+255 ETLGIKPDEKETYS

-277 NAALLLVA
+277 NAALLLTASKTNKATAERLLAVFTTNA
-285 QMTGDKD
+285 AD
-292 EESNEYLVK
+292 EGEEEPLDVK
-301 EDILNALALNDANGL
+301 AMSLINPADMG
-316 VDLNDV
+316 
-322 PGTLRN
+322 GTMSD
-328 VGAIYGVMTAFAHSE
+328 VGAIYAIMTAFAYSE
-343 QAEDWTTTLTD
+343 QAKDWEKTV
-354 ADGKEFTYDAKQY
+354 DGKTYNAIGY

-376 AAANSGKDG
+376 AAANSGKEG
-385 GEKLSDILAALGQF
+385 GAKLNDILAALGQLGAF
-399 GSFVQDEDGNLTDQ
+399 AQDEDGNLTDQ

-418 DDPTEPENA
+418 GDPTEPESA
-427 QINKDLDGYINA
+427 QISKDLDGYINA

-464 ISPILDKLFAQ
+464 ISPILDQLFTQ

>member
-1 MCAAEKTAH
+1 
-10 VSGADD
+10 
-16 QGDDGREPLEQAT
+16 
-29 NAPRGGE
+29 
-36 GEKKTGIGGTVMD
+36 MD

-119 AASLTEDGKVAQ
+119 AASLTEDGRVAQ
-131 VISSVDRDGE
+131 VISSVDRKGE
-141 FFQRYF
+141 FFQKYF
-147 SGNRDSRFKLY
+147 SGNQDSRFKLY

-180 KDGNTVLHYSING
+180 KDGNMVLRYTING
-193 QDYEFTAT
+193 KDYEFMAT
-201 QEQLK
+201 QEQLD

-211 TFGGKSMTMNALTG
+211 TFGGKSMTMNDLTG
-225 NVGGMINA
+225 NVGGMINTLSTA
-233 LNSALGGGT
+233 LNSGNYLA
-242 FLASVL
+242 FLLQNSGL
-248 INAGMAP
+248 DL
-255 ETLGIKPDEKGNYS
+255 EKLGINSENGKYS

-301 EDILNALALNDANGL
+301 EDILNALALNDANRL

-328 VGAIYGVMTAFAHSE
+328 VGAIYGVMTAFAYSE
-343 QAEDWTTTLTD
+343 QAKGWTTTVD
-354 ADGKEFTYDAKQY
+354 DKEYNAEQY
-367 YDYVNQQIA
+367 YNYVNQQIA
-376 AAANSGKDG
+376 AA
-385 GEKLSDILAALGQF
+385 GEKEGAEKIPDILAALGQF
-399 GSFVQDEDGNLTDQ
+399 GAFAQDEEGMTLQ
-413 FLDYV
+413 FMNYITG
-418 DDPTEPENA
+418 TEPLDENA
-427 QINKDLDGYINA
+427 QISKDLDGYISA

-444 QNQDG
+444 QNQEG
-449 LVAAGILEDGADGGN
+449 LIAAGILENGADSGN
-464 ISPILDKLFAQ
+464 ISPILDLLFAPQK

>member
-1 MCAAEKTAH
+1 
-10 VSGADD
+10 
-16 QGDDGREPLEQAT
+16 
-29 NAPRGGE
+29 
-36 GEKKTGIGGTVMD
+36 MD

-131 VISSVDRDGE
+131 VISSVDRNGA

-147 SGNRDSRFKLY
+147 PGNQDSRFKLY

-242 FLASVL
+242 FLANVL
-248 INAGMAP
+248 QTAGMNL
-255 ETLGIKPDEKGNYS
+255 ETLGIKPDENGNYS
-269 ELDKQRLA
+269 ELDKQRLS
-277 NAALLLVA
+277 NAALLLTA
-285 QMTGDKD
+285 SKTD
-292 EESNEYLVK
+292 ENTAEKILKMFIPDDEGEAKPLNERASELLS
-301 EDILNALALNDANGL
+301 LNMGE
-316 VDLNDV
+316 
-322 PGTLRN
+322 TMSN
-328 VGAIYGVMTAFAHSE
+328 VGAIYGIMTAFAYSE
-343 QAEDWTTTLTD
+343 QAKDWEKTV
-354 ADGKEFTYDAKQY
+354 DGKTYDAIGY

-376 AAANSGKDG
+376 AAA
-385 GEKLSDILAALGQF
+385 GEKNIDNIFAALGQLGAF
-399 GSFVQDEDGNLTDQ
+399 AQDEDGNLTDQ
-413 FLDYV
+413 FFDYV

-464 ISPILDKLFAQ
+464 ISPILDKLFTQ